1 MKAVVCT
8 GYGPPDVLELQ
19 QVEKPVP
26 KDHEVLIKVHAT
38 TVHRGDV
45 RIRSFDVPRGQ
56 RFMARLVLGFTRPKN
71 PILGMELAGEVESVG
86 KDVTLFKP
94 GDDVFAFTGWG
105 LGAYAEYVCLPEKP
119 RKSATKDGMLATKP
133 ANMTFEEAAAGAAT
147 GGVTAL
153 RVLRKANIESGQ
165 KVLIYGASG
174 SVGTYAVQLAKSF
187 GADVTGVCSTANL
200 EMVRS
205 LGADRVIDYT
215 QQDFTEGDE
224 TYDVV
229 FDAVDKLSS
238 SRAKRPLRKTG
249 VYLNVNKDSGSGGGS
264 PEDLVFLKELIE
276 TGKVR
281 TVIDRRYPL
290 EEIVEAHTYVEKG
303 HKKGHVVVTVPDYWW
318 GGRGGGAPRRRGERR
333 RRGGSFSRRS
343 KKKK

>member
-1 MKAVVCT
+1 MKAVMCT
-8 GYGPPDVLELQ
+8 GYGPPDVLELRQ
-19 QVEKPVP
+19 AEKPVP
-26 KDHEVLIKVHAT
+26 KDHEVLIKVCAT
-38 TVHRGDV
+38 TAHRGDV

-71 PILGMELAGEVESVG
+71 PILGMELAGVVESVG

-94 GDDVFAFTGWG
+94 GDEVFGFTGWG
-105 LGAYAEYVCLPEKP
+105 LGAYAEYVCLRERP
-119 RKSATKDGMLATKP
+119 RRSVTKDGMLATKP
-133 ANMTFEEAAAGAAT
+133 ATMTFEEAAAGVAT

-153 RVLRKANIESGQ
+153 GVLSKAHIQSGQ

-187 GADVTGVCSTANL
+187 GAHVTGVCSTANL
-200 EMVRS
+200 ELVRS

-215 QQDFTEGDE
+215 LQDFTAGDE

-229 FDAVDKLSS
+229 FDAVDKLSP
-238 SRAKRPLRKTG
+238 SRARRPLSKTG
-249 VYLNVNKDSGSGGGS
+249 VYLNVNKDSRSKGGS
-264 PEDLVFLKELIE
+264 PEDLIFLKDLIE

-303 HKKGHVVVTVPDYWW
+303 HKKGHVVVTV
-318 GGRGGGAPRRRGERR
+318 A
-333 RRGGSFSRRS
+333 
-343 KKKK
+343 

>member
-1 MKAVVCT
+1 VKAVVCT

-19 QVEKPVP
+19 EVEKPVP

-45 RIRSFDVPRGQ
+45 RIRSFDVPRGR
-56 RFMARLVLGFTRPKN
+56 RFMARLILGFTRPKN
-71 PILGMELAGEVESVG
+71 PIIGMELAGEVESVG
-86 KDVTLFKP
+86 KDVTLFEP

-105 LGAYAEYVCLPEKP
+105 LGAYAEYVSLLEKP
-119 RKSATKDGMLATKP
+119 RKSVTKDGMLAKKP
-133 ANMTFEEAAAGAAT
+133 ANMTFEEAAAGVAT
-147 GGVTAL
+147 GAVTAL
-153 RVLRKANIESGQ
+153 RVLRKAKVQSGQ
-165 KVLIYGASG
+165 QVLIYGASG
-174 SVGTYAVQLAKSF
+174 SVGTYAIQLAKVF

-200 EMVRS
+200 ELVRS

-215 QQDFTEGDE
+215 QQDFTEGDD

-229 FDAVDKLSS
+229 FDAVGKLSS

-249 VYLNVNKDSGSGGGS
+249 VYLNVNRDSGSGGGS
-264 PEDLVFLKELIE
+264 PADLAFVRELIE
-276 TGKVR
+276 TGNVR

-303 HKKGHVVVTVPDYWW
+303 HKRGNVVVTV
-318 GGRGGGAPRRRGERR
+318 
-333 RRGGSFSRRS
+333 S
-343 KKKK
+343 

>member
-8 GYGPPDVLELQ
+8 GYGPPDVLELR

-26 KDHEVLIKVHAT
+26 EVHEVLIRVHAT

-45 RIRSFDVPRGQ
+45 RIRRFDVPRGR

-71 PILGMELAGEVESVG
+71 PIIGMELAGEVEAVG
-86 KDVTLFKP
+86 RDVTLFEP

-119 RKSATKDGMLATKP
+119 RKSATKDGMLAKKP

-153 RVLRKANIESGQ
+153 RVLRKANIQSGQ
-165 KVLIYGASG
+165 QVLVYGASG
-174 SVGTYAVQLAKSF
+174 SVGTYAVQLAKSL

-200 EMVRS
+200 EVVRS
-205 LGADRVIDYT
+205 LGADSLIDYKR
-215 QQDFTEGDE
+215 QDFTEGDE

-238 SRAKRPLRKTG
+238 SRARRPLKKAG

-264 PEDLVFLKELIE
+264 PGDLAFLRELIE
-276 TGKVR
+276 TGKIR

-303 HKKGHVVVTVPDYWW
+303 HKRGHVVVTVW
-318 GGRGGGAPRRRGERR
+318 
-333 RRGGSFSRRS
+333 
-343 KKKK
+343 

>member
-1 MKAVVCT
+1 
-8 GYGPPDVLELQ
+8 
-19 QVEKPVP
+19 
-26 KDHEVLIKVHAT
+26 
-38 TVHRGDV
+38 
-45 RIRSFDVPRGQ
+45 
-56 RFMARLVLGFTRPKN
+56 MARLVLGFTRPKN

-86 KDVTLFKP
+86 KDVTLFKR

-105 LGAYAEYVCLPEKP
+105 FGAYAEYVCLPEKP
-119 RKSATKDGMLATKP
+119 RKSAAKEGMLATKP
-133 ANMTFEEAAAGAAT
+133 ANMTFEEAAAGVAT

-224 TYDVV
+224 TYDLV
-229 FDAVDKLSS
+229 FDAVGKLSS
-238 SRAKRPLRKTG
+238 SRAKRPLKKTG
-249 VYLNVNKDSGSGGGS
+249 VYLNVNRDSGSGGGS

-276 TGKVR
+276 NGKVR

-290 EEIVEAHTYVEKG
+290 EEVVEAHRYVEKG
-303 HKKGHVVVTVPDYWW
+303 HKKGHVVVTV
-318 GGRGGGAPRRRGERR
+318 APQPNILGTMDESNRTKADAEPAEKRELQPA
-333 RRGGSFSRRS
+333 
-343 KKKK
+343 KI

>member
-1 MKAVVCT
+1 VKAVVCA
-8 GYGPPDVLELQ
+8 GYGPPDVLRLQ

-26 KDHEVLIKVHAT
+26 KDHEVLIKVYAT
-38 TVHRGDV
+38 TAHRGDA

-71 PILGMELAGEVESVG
+71 PILGMELAGVVESVG

-94 GDDVFAFTGWG
+94 GDEVFGFTGWG
-105 LGAYAEYVCLPEKP
+105 LGAYAEYVCVREKP
-119 RKSATKDGMLATKP
+119 RRSVTKDGMLAMRP
-133 ANMTFEEAAAGAAT
+133 ANMTLQEAAAGVAT
-147 GGVTAL
+147 GGATAL
-153 RVLRKANIESGQ
+153 RILRKANIRRGQ

-215 QQDFTEGDE
+215 QQDFTVGEA
-224 TYDVV
+224 YDVV
-229 FDAVDKLSS
+229 FDAVGKLAVP
-238 SRAKRPLRKTG
+238 RGKKALKTNG
-249 VYLNVNKDSGSGGGS
+249 IYLNVNSDSGSGGGGS

-276 TGKVR
+276 SGKVR
-281 TVIDRRYPL
+281 AVIDRRYPL
-290 EEIVEAHTYVEKG
+290 EEIVEAHRYVEKG
-303 HKKGHVVVTVPDYWW
+303 HKKGHVVVTVAQSPSGDTSS
-318 GGRGGGAPRRRGERR
+318 GRPEG
-333 RRGGSFSRRS
+333 RRS
-343 KKKK
+343 

>member
-1 MKAVVCT
+1 MKAVMCT
-8 GYGPPDVLELQ
+8 GYGPPDVLQLRQ
-19 QVEKPVP
+19 AEKPAP
-26 KDHEVLIKVHAT
+26 KDHEVLIKVRAT

-56 RFMARLVLGFTRPKN
+56 RFLARLVLGFTRPKN
-71 PILGMELAGEVESVG
+71 PILGMELAGVVEGVG

-94 GDDVFAFTGWG
+94 GDEVFGFTGWG
-105 LGAYAEYVCLPEKP
+105 LGAYAEYVCLREKP
-119 RKSATKDGMLATKP
+119 RRAVTKDGMLATKP

-153 RVLRKANIESGQ
+153 RVLRTANIERGQ

-187 GADVTGVCSTANL
+187 GAHVTGVCGTANL
-200 EMVRS
+200 ELVRS

-229 FDAVDKLSS
+229 FDAVGKLSPA
-238 SRAKRPLRKTG
+238 RARRPLSKAG
-249 VYLNVNKDSGSGGGS
+249 VSLNVNKDSRSKGGS
-264 PEDLVFLKELIE
+264 PADLTFLKELIE

-303 HKKGHVVVTVPDYWW
+303 HKKGHVVVTV
-318 GGRGGGAPRRRGERR
+318 A
-333 RRGGSFSRRS
+333 
-343 KKKK
+343 